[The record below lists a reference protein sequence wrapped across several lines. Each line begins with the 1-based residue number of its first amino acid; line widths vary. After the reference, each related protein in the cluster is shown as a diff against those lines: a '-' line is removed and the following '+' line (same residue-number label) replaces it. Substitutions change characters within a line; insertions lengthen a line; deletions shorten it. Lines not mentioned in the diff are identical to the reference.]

1 MPPPRSA
8 PVARRRP
15 AAAPAGSREKH
26 PLFATLRRRKTREVV
41 QGRSLNCWGES
52 TSPIKARRPVEL
64 RGRPGRIAYLPSTPR
79 RAVTAG

>member
-1 MPPPRSA
+1 MPPPRRIS
-8 PVARRRP
+8 VARRRP

-52 TSPIKARRPVEL
+52 TSPMKARRPVEL